1 MDFDPVSDYP
11 LGSRR
16 PELVRTP
23 SGLGLDELTL
33 DAVRSGTLGPEEL
46 RATPETL
53 RRQSAVALAAGRTQ
67 LADNLARAAEL
78 ATVPSATILEIYTAL
93 RPHRSSAEELEAWAA
108 RLETELEAPLCAA
121 FVREAAAACAAR
133 GLLGMSRSARRSERF
148 LSREQRELRRELLI
162 SPYPEL
168 GLVAMDGPNDPEP
181 SLAVEE
187 GRVVEMDGRRA
198 EDFDVIDR
206 FVAANGLDLEVAAEA
221 AALGDDA
228 IARRL
233 VDVDVPRAELVRLS
247 RGLTPA
253 RLARVVSKLDPVE
266 LMFAL
271 KKLRA
276 RRTPAN
282 QAHVTNL
289 KENPALLAA
298 DAAEAG
304 ARGFAE
310 VETTVGVSRYAPLN
324 AIAILV
330 GSQTGRPGVMT
341 QCAVEERRNL
351 QLAIQ
356 GLVTYAETLSVYGTE
371 PVFVDGDDTP
381 WSKAFLASAYASRG
395 VKVRF
400 TSGGGSEA
408 LMGHAQGYSML
419 YLEARCLAAIRAAGS
434 QGVQNGSISCVALV
448 LSVPGGVREILA
460 ENVLAA
466 WLDLEVA
473 SGNDAI
479 ASHSPIRKTAKLM
492 GQFLPGT
499 DFVTSGYSVMP
510 KEDNTFGGGNYDA
523 DDLEEWL
530 TIQRDWQVDAGIEP
544 VAEDDV
550 LAVRAKGARAVQAV
564 FAGLGF
570 PPVTDEE
577 VEAAT
582 YGYASRDL
590 PDRDRAADV
599 AAADRVLEE
608 GISALDVVREL
619 DRAGFADVAEA
630 VLAMQRQ
637 RVSADYLQTSA
648 VIEPDGT
655 VRSAVS
661 DPNRYEG
668 PGTGYRLEGERWE
681 LLQQLP
687 YVLDPAEKA
696 VVRWRRVCYSDNTH
710 CDSRDSVG
718 RGSGRRRPG
727 VRRRTARDDQR
738 TPARRRCCALL
749 RTASAKAAASRR
761 LVRVRRVSDVAF
773 IGHDGAKLSGSGVAI
788 GLAVEGHRGHPPRGS
803 AAARQPRALRDVAAL
818 LARVLPGDR
827 VGTPPPMRSAVR
839 SGRCRQSSTTSPA
852 RS

>member
-1 MDFDPVSDYP
+1 MTS
-11 LGSRR
+11 
-16 PELVRTP
+16 
-23 SGLGLDELTL
+23 
-33 DAVRSGTLGPEEL
+33 
-46 RATPETL
+46 
-53 RRQSAVALAAGRTQ
+53 
-67 LADNLARAAEL
+67 
-78 ATVPSATILEIYTAL
+78 
-93 RPHRSSAEELEAWAA
+93 
-108 RLETELEAPLCAA
+108 
-121 FVREAAAACAAR
+121 
-133 GLLGMSRSARRSERF
+133 RRSERF
-148 LSREQRELRRELLI
+148 VSRERRELRRELLI

-181 SLAVEE
+181 GLEVDG
-187 GRVVEMDGRRA
+187 GRVVAMDGRPA

-206 FVAANGLDLEVAAEA
+206 FVAAYGLDLDVAAEA
-221 AALGDDA
+221 AGLADDE

-253 RLARVVSKLDPVE
+253 RLARVVSRLDPVE

-276 RRTPAN
+276 RRAPAN

-298 DAAEAG
+298 DAAEAA

-310 VETTVGVSRYAPLN
+310 LETTVGVSRYAPLN

-408 LMGHAQGYSML
+408 LMGHAQGCSML

-479 ASHSPIRKTAKLM
+479 ASHSEIRKTAKLM

-510 KEDNTFGGGNYDA
+510 RRDNTFGGGNYDA
-523 DDLEEWL
+523 DDLEEWM
-530 TIQRDWQVDAGIEP
+530 TVQRDWQVDAGIEP
-544 VAEDDV
+544 VAEDEV
-550 LAVRAKGARAVQAV
+550 LAVRGKAARAVQAV

-570 PPVTDEE
+570 PPVTDAE

-582 YGYASRDL
+582 YGYSSSDL

-599 AAADRVLEE
+599 AAADRVMD
-608 GISALDVVREL
+608 GTVSAVDVVRTL
-619 DRAGFADVAEA
+619 DEAGFTDVAEA
-630 VLAMQRQ
+630 VLGMQRQ

-648 VIEPDGT
+648 VIARDGS
-655 VRSAVS
+655 VHSAVS
-661 DPNRYEG
+661 DPNAYAG
-668 PGTGYRLEGERWE
+668 PGTGHRLEGERWE

-687 YVLDPAEKA
+687 YVLDPADVASSNGDMSTILATQPARIGQAPDDVVIA
-696 VVRWRRVCYSDNTH
+696 VGPAFGAALHETINGLAHTDVLRAVAD
-710 CDSRDSVG
+710 
-718 RGSGRRRPG
+718 G
-727 VRRRTARDDQR
+727 VRAGGA
-738 TPARRRCCALL
+738 TP
-749 RTASAKAAASRR
+749 R

-773 IGHDGAKLSGSGVAI
+773 IGHDGARLAGSGIAV
-788 GLAVEGHRGHPPRGS
+788 GLQSKGTAVIHRADLQPLDNLELFGMSPLYSLDSYRAMGRN
-803 AAARQPRALRDVAAL
+803 AAAYARGEAVGPVPTELDNFARAKLIVRTTLLHARETAA
-818 LARVLPGDR
+818 AVPGAAPEELEL
-827 VGTPPPMRSAVR
+827 G
-839 SGRCRQSSTTSPA
+839 
-852 RS
+852 

>member
-1 MDFDPVSDYP
+1 M
-11 LGSRR
+11 
-16 PELVRTP
+16 
-23 SGLGLDELTL
+23 
-33 DAVRSGTLGPEEL
+33 
-46 RATPETL
+46 
-53 RRQSAVALAAGRTQ
+53 
-67 LADNLARAAEL
+67 
-78 ATVPSATILEIYTAL
+78 
-93 RPHRSSAEELEAWAA
+93 
-108 RLETELEAPLCAA
+108 
-121 FVREAAAACAAR
+121 
-133 GLLGMSRSARRSERF
+133 SARRSERF
-148 LSREQRELRRELLI
+148 VSRERRELRREVLI

-181 SLAVEE
+181 GLEVED
-187 GRVVEMDGRRA
+187 GRVVAMDGRRA
-198 EDFDVIDR
+198 EDFDIIDR
-206 FVAANGLDLEVAAEA
+206 FVARYGLDLDVAAEA
-221 AALGDDA
+221 AQLADEE
-228 IARRL
+228 IAHRL
-233 VDVDVPRAELVRLS
+233 VDVDVPRADLVRLS

-253 RLARVVSKLDPVE
+253 RLARVVALLDPVE

-276 RRTPAN
+276 RRAPAN

-298 DAAEAG
+298 DAAEAA

-408 LMGHAQGYSML
+408 LMGHAQGCSML

-448 LSVPGGVREILA
+448 LAVPGGVREILA

-479 ASHSPIRKTAKLM
+479 ASHSEIRKTAKLM

-510 KEDNTFGGGNYDA
+510 REDNTFGGGNYDA
-523 DDLEEWL
+523 DDLEEWM
-530 TIQRDWQVDAGIEP
+530 TAQRDWQVDAGIEP

-550 LAVRAKGARAVQAV
+550 LAVRAKAARAVQAV

-577 VEAAT
+577 VDAAT

-599 AAADRVLEE
+599 AAADRVMD
-608 GISALDVVREL
+608 GSVSALDVIREL
-619 DRAGFADVAEA
+619 DRAGFTDVAEA
-630 VLAMQRQ
+630 VLGMQRQ

-648 VIEPDGT
+648 IIEPDGA

-661 DPNRYEG
+661 DPNAYEG
-668 PGTGYRLEGERWE
+668 PGTGYRLEGERWQH
-681 LLQQLP
+681 LQQLP
-687 YVLDPAEKA
+687 YVLDPQEEISAERCSVA
-696 VVRWRRVCYSDNTH
+696 CVGNACCHDRRQSGRRGRRGRAGVLRRRSGTPSTACRTRTS
-710 CDSRDSVG
+710 CGRSPRASARAGAG
-718 RGSGRRRPG
+718 RGSSACGAAPTSPSSPT
-727 VRRRTARDDQR
+727 TARSW
-738 TPARRRCCALL
+738 PARGSPSASNRRARRSSIA
-749 RTASAKAAASRR
+749 RTSSRSTTWSCSGC
-761 LVRVRRVSDVAF
+761 RRSTRSTRT
-773 IGHDGAKLSGSGVAI
+773 GRWGGT
-788 GLAVEGHRGHPPRGS
+788 RPR
-803 AAARQPRALRDVAAL
+803 
-818 LARVLPGDR
+818 
-827 VGTPPPMRSAVR
+827 TR
-839 SGRCRQSSTTSPA
+839 SGAPSARCRPSSTTSRA

>member
-1 MDFDPVSDYP
+1 VT
-11 LGSRR
+11 G
-16 PELVRTP
+16 
-23 SGLGLDELTL
+23 
-33 DAVRSGTLGPEEL
+33 
-46 RATPETL
+46 
-53 RRQSAVALAAGRTQ
+53 
-67 LADNLARAAEL
+67 
-78 ATVPSATILEIYTAL
+78 
-93 RPHRSSAEELEAWAA
+93 
-108 RLETELEAPLCAA
+108 
-121 FVREAAAACAAR
+121 
-133 GLLGMSRSARRSERF
+133 RRSERF
-148 LSREQRELRRELLI
+148 VSREARELRRELLI

-168 GLVAMDGPNDPEP
+168 GLVAMNGPNDPEP
-181 SLAVEE
+181 SLEVDG
-187 GRVVEMDGRRA
+187 GRVVAMDGRRA

-206 FVAANGLDLEVAAEA
+206 FVARYGLDVEVAAEA
-221 AALGDDA
+221 AGLSDED

-233 VDVDVPRAELVRLS
+233 VDVDAPRADLVRLS

-253 RLARVVSKLDPVE
+253 RLARIVSRLDPVE

-276 RRTPAN
+276 RRAPAN

-298 DAAEAG
+298 DAAEAA

-310 VETTVGVSRYAPLN
+310 LETTVGVSRYAPLN
-324 AIAILV
+324 AIALLV

-351 QLAIQ
+351 QLAIL

-381 WSKAFLASAYASRG
+381 WSKALLASAYASRG

-408 LMGHAQGYSML
+408 LMGHAQGYSIL

-510 KEDNTFGGGNYDA
+510 REDNTFGGGNYDA

-530 TIQRDWQVDAGIEP
+530 TVQRDWQVDAGIEP
-544 VAEDDV
+544 VAEAEV
-550 LAVRAKGARAVQAV
+550 LRVRERAARGIQAV

-570 PPVTDEE
+570 PPVTDAE
-577 VEAAT
+577 VEAAV
-582 YGYASRDL
+582 YGYSSRDL

-599 AAADRVLEE
+599 AAADRVLGD

-619 DRAGFADVAEA
+619 DAAGFADVAEA
-630 VLAMQRQ
+630 VLGMQRQ

-661 DPNRYEG
+661 DPNVYEG
-668 PGTGYRLEGERWE
+668 PGTGYRLEGERWQ

-687 YVLDPAEKA
+687 YVLDPREGASENGRSPALVEGPVALAGERPDEVVIA
-696 VVRWRRVCYSDNTH
+696 VGPAFGAALRETINGLAHADVLRAIAD
-710 CDSRDSVG
+710 
-718 RGSGRRRPG
+718 G
-727 VRRRTARDDQR
+727 VRAGGA
-738 TPARRRCCALL
+738 TPRII
-749 RTASAKAAASRR
+749 
-761 LVRVRRVSDVAF
+761 RVRRASDVAF
-773 IGHDGAKLSGSGVAI
+773 VGHDGARLSGSGVAI
-788 GLAVEGHRGHPPRGS
+788 GLQSKGTAVIHRADLQPLDNLELFGMSPLYTLDSYRAIGRN
-803 AAARQPRALRDVAAL
+803 AAAYALGEGVGPVPTTLDNFARAKLIVRTTLLHARETAEMVPGAAPVEL
-818 LARVLPGDR
+818 ELA
-827 VGTPPPMRSAVR
+827 
-839 SGRCRQSSTTSPA
+839 
-852 RS
+852 

>member
-1 MDFDPVSDYP
+1 M
-11 LGSRR
+11 
-16 PELVRTP
+16 
-23 SGLGLDELTL
+23 
-33 DAVRSGTLGPEEL
+33 
-46 RATPETL
+46 
-53 RRQSAVALAAGRTQ
+53 
-67 LADNLARAAEL
+67 
-78 ATVPSATILEIYTAL
+78 
-93 RPHRSSAEELEAWAA
+93 
-108 RLETELEAPLCAA
+108 TE
-121 FVREAAAACAAR
+121 
-133 GLLGMSRSARRSERF
+133 RRSERF
-148 LSREQRELRRELLI
+148 VSREARGLRRELLI

-181 SLAVEE
+181 GLAVED
-187 GRVVEMDGRRA
+187 GRVVAMDGRRA

-206 FVAANGLDLEVAAEA
+206 FIARYGLDLDVAAEA
-221 AALGDDA
+221 AELSDEE

-233 VDVDVPRAELVRLS
+233 VDVDVLRAELVRLS

-253 RLARVVSKLDPVE
+253 RLARVVSRLDPVE

-276 RRTPAN
+276 RRAPAN

-298 DAAEAG
+298 DAAEAA

-479 ASHSPIRKTAKLM
+479 ASHSEIRKTAKLM

-510 KEDNTFGGGNYDA
+510 REDNTFGGGNYDA
-523 DDLEEWL
+523 DDLEEWM
-530 TIQRDWQVDAGIEP
+530 TAQRDWQVDAGIEP

-570 PPVTDEE
+570 PAVTDEE

-582 YGYASRDL
+582 YGYSSRDL

-599 AAADRVLEE
+599 AAADRVMD
-608 GISALDVVREL
+608 GTVSALDVVREL
-619 DRAGFADVAEA
+619 DAAGFADVAEA
-630 VLAMQRQ
+630 VLSMQRQ

-648 VIEPDGT
+648 IIEPDGT

-661 DPNRYEG
+661 DPNAYEG

-681 LLQQLP
+681 LLQRLP
-687 YVLDPAEKA
+687 YVIDPAEETA
-696 VVRWRRVCYSDNTH
+696 PNGGPAPVRETH
-710 CDSRDSVG
+710 
-718 RGSGRRRPG
+718 
-727 VRRRTARDDQR
+727 
-738 TPARRRCCALL
+738 
-749 RTASAKAAASRR
+749 AAAAGDETGEVVIAVGPAFGAALRETINGLPHGDVLRAVADGVAKEGARPR
-761 LVRVRRVSDVAF
+761 LVRVRRSSDVAF
-773 IGHDGAKLSGSGVAI
+773 IAHDGAQLSGSGIAV
-788 GLAVEGHRGHPPRGS
+788 GLQSKGTAVIHRADLQPLDNLELFGMSPLYSLDSYRAMGRN
-803 AAARQPRALRDVAAL
+803 AAAYALGREVGPVPTELDNFARAKLIVRTTL
-818 LARVLPGDR
+818 LHARETAEAVPGADP
-827 VGTPPPMRSAVR
+827 VELELA
-839 SGRCRQSSTTSPA
+839 
-852 RS
+852 

>member
-1 MDFDPVSDYP
+1 MTS
-11 LGSRR
+11 
-16 PELVRTP
+16 
-23 SGLGLDELTL
+23 
-33 DAVRSGTLGPEEL
+33 
-46 RATPETL
+46 
-53 RRQSAVALAAGRTQ
+53 
-67 LADNLARAAEL
+67 
-78 ATVPSATILEIYTAL
+78 
-93 RPHRSSAEELEAWAA
+93 
-108 RLETELEAPLCAA
+108 
-121 FVREAAAACAAR
+121 
-133 GLLGMSRSARRSERF
+133 RRSERF
-148 LSREQRELRRELLI
+148 VAREQRELRRELLI

-181 SLAVEE
+181 GLEVEN
-187 GRVVEMDGRRA
+187 GQVVSMDGRPA
-198 EDFDVIDR
+198 GDFDVIDR
-206 FVAANGLDLEVAAEA
+206 FVARYGLDLDVADEA
-221 AALGDDA
+221 AQLSDDE

-233 VDVDVPRAELVRLS
+233 VDVDVPRSDLVRLS

-253 RLARVVSKLDPVE
+253 RLARVASRLDPVE

-276 RRTPAN
+276 RRAPAN

-298 DAAEAG
+298 DAGEAA

-310 VETTVGVSRYAPLN
+310 LETTVGVSRYAPLN

-400 TSGGGSEA
+400 TSGSGSEA

-448 LSVPGGVREILA
+448 MSVPGGVREILA

-479 ASHSPIRKTAKLM
+479 ASHSEIRKTAKLM

-499 DFVTSGYSVMP
+499 DFVTSGYSSMP
-510 KEDNTFGGGNYDA
+510 REDNTFGGGNYDA
-523 DDLEEWL
+523 DDLEEWM
-530 TIQRDWQVDAGIEP
+530 TMQRDWQVDAGIEP

-550 LAVRAKGARAVQAV
+550 LAVRAKAARAVQAV

-570 PPVTDEE
+570 PTITDAE

-582 YGYASRDL
+582 FGYASRDL

-599 AAADRVLEE
+599 AAADRVMD
-608 GISALDVVREL
+608 GTVSAVDVVREL
-619 DRAGFADVAEA
+619 DAAGFSDVAEA
-630 VLAMQRQ
+630 VLGMQRQ

-648 VIEPDGT
+648 VIAPDGS
-655 VRSAVS
+655 VHSAVS
-661 DPNRYEG
+661 DPNTYEG

-687 YVLDPAEKA
+687 YVLDPAKTASSNGAMSTILTTHEATVGEAPDDVVVA
-696 VVRWRRVCYSDNTH
+696 VGPAFGDALGETINGLPHADVLRAVAD
-710 CDSRDSVG
+710 
-718 RGSGRRRPG
+718 G
-727 VRRRTARDDQR
+727 VREGGGA
-738 TPARRRCCALL
+738 P
-749 RTASAKAAASRR
+749 R

-773 IGHDGAKLSGSGVAI
+773 IGHDGAKLAGSGVAI
-788 GLAVEGHRGHPPRGS
+788 GLQSKGTAVIHRADLEPLDNLELFGMSPLYSLDSYRAMGRN
-803 AAARQPRALRDVAAL
+803 AAAYASGDAVGPVPTELDNYARAKLIVRTTLLHARETAA
-818 LARVLPGDR
+818 AVPGAAP
-827 VGTPPPMRSAVR
+827 VELELT
-839 SGRCRQSSTTSPA
+839 
-852 RS
+852 

>member
-1 MDFDPVSDYP
+1 M
-11 LGSRR
+11 
-16 PELVRTP
+16 
-23 SGLGLDELTL
+23 
-33 DAVRSGTLGPEEL
+33 
-46 RATPETL
+46 
-53 RRQSAVALAAGRTQ
+53 
-67 LADNLARAAEL
+67 
-78 ATVPSATILEIYTAL
+78 
-93 RPHRSSAEELEAWAA
+93 
-108 RLETELEAPLCAA
+108 
-121 FVREAAAACAAR
+121 
-133 GLLGMSRSARRSERF
+133 SARRSERF
-148 LSREQRELRRELLI
+148 VSRERRELRREVLI

-181 SLAVEE
+181 GLEVED
-187 GRVVEMDGRRA
+187 GRVVTMDGRRA
-198 EDFDVIDR
+198 EDFDIIDR
-206 FVAANGLDLEVAAEA
+206 FVARYGLDLDVAAEA
-221 AALGDDA
+221 AQLSDDELA
-228 IARRL
+228 HRL
-233 VDVDVPRAELVRLS
+233 VDVDVPRADLVRLS

-253 RLARVVSKLDPVE
+253 RLARVVSRLDPVE

-276 RRTPAN
+276 RRAPAN

-298 DAAEAG
+298 DAAEAA

-408 LMGHAQGYSML
+408 LMGHAQGCSML

-448 LSVPGGVREILA
+448 LSLPGGVREILA

-479 ASHSPIRKTAKLM
+479 ASHSEIRKTAKLM

-510 KEDNTFGGGNYDA
+510 REDNTFGGGNYDA
-523 DDLEEWL
+523 DDLEEWM
-530 TIQRDWQVDAGIEP
+530 TAQRDWQVDAGIEP
-544 VAEDDV
+544 VAEGDV
-550 LAVRAKGARAVQAV
+550 LALRAKAARAVQAV

-570 PPVTDEE
+570 PLVTDEE

-599 AAADRVLEE
+599 AAADRVMD
-608 GISALDVVREL
+608 GSVSALDVVLEL
-619 DRAGFADVAEA
+619 DRAGFTDVAEA
-630 VLAMQRQ
+630 VLGMQRQ

-648 VIEPDGT
+648 IIEPDGA

-661 DPNRYEG
+661 DPNLYEG
-668 PGTGYRLEGERWE
+668 PGTGYRLEGERWQR
-681 LLQQLP
+681 LQQLP
-687 YVLDPAEKA
+687 YVIDPQEETSPNGAPSPVRETHVATIDDRADDVVVA
-696 VVRWRRVCYSDNTH
+696 VGPAFAAALRNTINGLSH
-710 CDSRDSVG
+710 ADVLRAVTE
-718 RGSGRRRPG
+718 G
-727 VRRRTARDDQR
+727 VREGGGRA
-738 TPARRRCCALL
+738 
-749 RTASAKAAASRR
+749 R
-761 LVRVRRVSDVAF
+761 LVRVRRSSDVAF
-773 IGHDGAKLSGSGVAI
+773 IAHDGAKLAGSGIAV
-788 GLAVEGHRGHPPRGS
+788 GLQSKGTAVIHRADLQPLDNLELFGMSPLYSLDSYRAMGRN
-803 AAARQPRALRDVAAL
+803 AAAYALGHAVGPVPTRLDNFARAKLIVRTTL
-818 LARVLPGDR
+818 LHARE
-827 VGTPPPMRSAVR
+827 TAEAV
-839 SGRCRQSSTTSPA
+839 SGAEPVELELAPA
-852 RS
+852 

>member
-1 MDFDPVSDYP
+1 M
-11 LGSRR
+11 
-16 PELVRTP
+16 
-23 SGLGLDELTL
+23 
-33 DAVRSGTLGPEEL
+33 
-46 RATPETL
+46 
-53 RRQSAVALAAGRTQ
+53 
-67 LADNLARAAEL
+67 
-78 ATVPSATILEIYTAL
+78 
-93 RPHRSSAEELEAWAA
+93 
-108 RLETELEAPLCAA
+108 
-121 FVREAAAACAAR
+121 
-133 GLLGMSRSARRSERF
+133 SARRSERF
-148 LSREQRELRRELLI
+148 VSREGRALRRELLI
-162 SPYPEL
+162 SPHPRL

-181 SLAVEE
+181 SLE
-187 GRVVEMDGRRA
+187 VVDGSVVAMDGKRA
-198 EDFDVIDR
+198 TEFDVIDR
-206 FVAANGLDLEVAAEA
+206 FVARYGIDLDVAAEA
-221 AALGDDA
+221 AGLADDD

-233 VDVDVPRAELVRLS
+233 VDVDVPRAEVVRLS

-253 RLARVVSKLDPVE
+253 RLARVVSLLDPVE

-276 RRTPAN
+276 RRAPAN

-298 DAAEAG
+298 DAAEA
-304 ARGFAE
+304 ALRGFAE

-408 LMGHAQGYSML
+408 LMGHAQGCSML

-448 LSVPGGVREILA
+448 LSLPGGVREILA

-479 ASHSPIRKTAKLM
+479 ASHSEIRKTAKLM

-510 KEDNTFGGGNYDA
+510 REDNTFGGGNYDG

-530 TIQRDWQVDAGIEP
+530 TLQRDWQVDAGIEP
-544 VAEDDV
+544 VAEDEV
-550 LAVRAKGARAVQAV
+550 VRVRERAARAVQAV

-570 PPVTDEE
+570 PPVTEAE

-599 AAADRVLEE
+599 AAADRVLDER
-608 GISALDVVREL
+608 ISALDVVREL
-619 DRAGFADVAEA
+619 HAAGFVDVAEA

-637 RVSADYLQTSA
+637 RVSADYLQTAA

-655 VRSAVS
+655 VCSAVS

-681 LLQQLP
+681 LLQRLP
-687 YVLDPAEKA
+687 YVLDPERVSSPNGAGPVVSEAHVATIGDRPDEVVIAVGPAFGGALRETINGLDHADVLRA
-696 VVRWRRVCYSDNTH
+696 VVD
-710 CDSRDSVG
+710 
-718 RGSGRRRPG
+718 G
-727 VRRRTARDDQR
+727 VHEAGA
-738 TPARRRCCALL
+738 TP
-749 RTASAKAAASRR
+749 R
-761 LVRVRRVSDVAF
+761 LVRIRRASDVAF
-773 IGHDGAKLSGSGVAI
+773 IGHDGARLSGSGVAV
-788 GLAVEGHRGHPPRGS
+788 GLQSKGTAVIHRADLQPLDNLELFGMSPLYSLDSYRAMGRN
-803 AAARQPRALRDVAAL
+803 AAAYALGEAVGPVPTTLDNFARAKLIVRTTL
-818 LARVLPGDR
+818 LHARETAEAVPGAEPVELVLP
-827 VGTPPPMRSAVR
+827 
-839 SGRCRQSSTTSPA
+839 
-852 RS
+852 